1 MYYFITSNNFPK
13 FIWWPLLNTM
23 LMKMFIRLLIIW
35 YFWLFL
41 VPLNMSTVPW
51 NEKKIISILNSC
63 SNRFEQS
70 LLSKRFWISQNL
82 SGVRKSW
89 SFQSLPKNLT
99 HFRLQ
104 RIYFLGKTNTLSSN
118 QFSSILVAWQHLMK
132 TFLALQILKVQFLH
146 SRPIVL

>member
-89 SFQSLPKNLT
+89 SFQLLPKNFT

-104 RIYFLGKTNTLSSN
+104 RIFFLGKNKYPFVKSV
-118 QFSSILVAWQHLMK
+118 QFDFSSMATPYENIFSTANFESAIF
-132 TFLALQILKVQFLH
+132 T
-146 SRPIVL
+146 